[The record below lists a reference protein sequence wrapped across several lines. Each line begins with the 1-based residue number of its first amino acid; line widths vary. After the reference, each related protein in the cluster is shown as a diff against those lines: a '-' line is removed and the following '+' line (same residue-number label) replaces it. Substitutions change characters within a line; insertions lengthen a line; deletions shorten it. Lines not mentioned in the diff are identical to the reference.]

1 MNDVQLTNALK
12 PISSHRHIFLK
23 IYQFG
28 TQSDL
33 PILRVRPLPK
43 VCVSTARLSYV
54 YLFIMVN
61 QFLTSSPVVFSTSSG
76 QFSFQSSN
84 YCWRVNPEQFHFHHP
99 QVKSP
104 GRQQLL
110 LSVKWDNTWVRLMS
124 INLSLSFSL
133 FHCHSREL
141 RLQVMRNTNE
151 PKTKDCTEHLKTNDA
166 SSLFV
171 KFFLFLWLRKKD
183 SAQH

>member
-1 MNDVQLTNALK
+1 MCNSQMPSNPFPLTDTFFGK
-12 PISSHRHIFLK
+12 
-23 IYQFG
+23 YMFG

-84 YCWRVNPEQFHFHHP
+84 YCWRVNPE
-99 QVKSP
+99 
-104 GRQQLL
+104 
-110 LSVKWDNTWVRLMS
+110 
-124 INLSLSFSL
+124 
-133 FHCHSREL
+133 
-141 RLQVMRNTNE
+141 
-151 PKTKDCTEHLKTNDA
+151 
-166 SSLFV
+166 
-171 KFFLFLWLRKKD
+171 
-183 SAQH
+183 

>member
-12 PISSHRHIFLK
+12 HISSHRHIFRK
-23 IYQFG
+23 RYKFG
-28 TQSDL
+28 TQSGL
-33 PILRVRPLPK
+33 PILRVRTLPK
-43 VCVSTARLSYV
+43 VCVSTARM
-54 YLFIMVN
+54 FIMVN

-84 YCWRVNPEQFHFHHP
+84 YCWRVNPEQFHSHHP

-110 LSVKWDNTWVRLMS
+110 LSLKWDNTWVRLMS
-124 INLSLSFSL
+124 INLSLSFTL
-133 FHCHSREL
+133 FHWHSREL
-141 RLQVMRNTNE
+141 RLQALRKTNE
-151 PKTKDCTEHLKTNDA
+151 PKTKDCTENLKTNDA
-166 SSLFV
+166 SCSLFV

-183 SAQH
+183 STQH